1 MIKKVLILGITGTL
15 GHKIA
20 QVLGNNKNFII
31 SGTYNNI
38 KKIKKLK
45 YFIKYDKIYKATDVK
60 SIVSCIKKNNFDYV
74 INCVGIIKQKKNIK
88 SKYFNLNKILPL
100 KISKLTDTYKFKFI
114 HFSTDCVFDGKKG
127 NYEEEDL
134 KNAKDHYGISKS
146 DGEPSKYNKNCL
158 TFRTS
163 FIGHEIFEN
172 FSLLNWFIS
181 TDTKVNGFYN
191 CLYNGLT
198 NFEISKIILK
208 ILLKKKIPFG
218 IYHLSGKKINKYSL
232 LKIINKIYFL
242 NKTILRKNNPIINRT
257 LNNNKFRKEFLYIP
271 KEWKILIKELHLD
284 FQLNKDLY
292 NF

>member
-1 MIKKVLILGITGTL
+1 MIQKVLILGITGTL

-31 SGTYNNI
+31 SGTYNDI

-45 YFIKYDKIYKATDVK
+45 YFIKYNKIYKASDVK
-60 SIVSCIKKNNFDYV
+60 SIVSCIKKNKFDYV

-88 SKYFNLNKILPL
+88 SQYFNVNKILPL
-100 KISKLTDTYKFKFI
+100 KISKLTDTHKFKFI

-127 NYEEEDL
+127 NYKEEDL
-134 KNAKDHYGISKS
+134 KNAKDYYGISKS
-146 DGEPSKYNKNCL
+146 EGEPSKYNQNCL

-172 FSLLNWFIS
+172 FSLLNWFIN

-191 CLYNGLT
+191 CLFNGLT
-198 NFEISKIILK
+198 NFEISKIIFQM
-208 ILLKKKIPFG
+208 LLKKEIPYG
-218 IYHLSGKKINKYSL
+218 IYHLSGKKVNKYSL
-232 LKIINKIYFL
+232 LKIINKVYFL
-242 NKTILRKNNPIINRT
+242 NKIILKKNNPIINRT
-257 LNNNKFRKEFLYIP
+257 LNNNKFRKEFLYTP
-271 KEWKILIKELHLD
+271 KDWKSLIRELYLD